1 MLVFHLKSCKHLKL
15 AWLFHV
21 LYRAVFTV
29 LGVEPLTCLQLI
41 IWNKREN
48 NKCIAITT
56 PRPLTFIATRIR
68 CHMYNAV
75 LTRLADQFTIVGGQI
90 ILILSQNKTR
100 TLMVNK
106 IHTLATCKKNQCTP
120 RPRTTLLMC
129 LEKYI
134 AIGISAI
141 GNHGA
146 L

>member
-1 MLVFHLKSCKHLKL
+1 MLFQV
-15 AWLFHV
+15 V
-21 LYRAVFTV
+21 YRAVFTV
-29 LGVEPLTCLQLI
+29 LRVEPLTCLQLI

-56 PRPLTFIATRIR
+56 PRPLTFIGTRIR

-106 IHTLATCKKNQCTP
+106 IHTLATCKKNQCTFFP
-120 RPRTTLLMC
+120 SGASTTTVNDLLESGDRRVEC
-129 LEKYI
+129 LEKL
-134 AIGISAI
+134 GQV
-141 GNHGA
+141 
-146 L
+146 LR